1 MQRMTIGGAFSAMF
15 DFIRGSWHVVLGSLV
30 AVVVLS
36 GGVGFAMIGTGSGE
50 PSGGQVAAIVIVAL
64 VFYVALFAC
73 FFLGWRHGLANGQES
88 VISNIGWAMGA
99 GAASILSMFLVGII
113 VGIAFY
119 AVLLIVALI
128 MFAILGLGGMAAG
141 DMFSP
146 AAAAGMGIGAIALFA
161 LIYIATLVGYLWIYG
176 RLSIAGPAMAV
187 LRTRNPITGLG
198 ESWRLTRDSQW
209 TIVGFYFL
217 LAIIGV
223 VLFMGMFIAIGGSAA
238 ALGAA
243 ETSVDP
249 SGSIIATALVP
260 LLLYIPALLV
270 SVAAPA
276 AVYRQVSGGE
286 RTSAEIFT

>member
-1 MQRMTIGGAFSAMF
+1 MEM
-15 DFIRGSWHVVLGSLV
+15 
-30 AVVVLS
+30 
-36 GGVGFAMIGTGSGE
+36 
-50 PSGGQVAAIVIVAL
+50 GGQVAAIVIVAL

-141 DMFSP
+141 DMMSP
-146 AAAAGMGIGAIALFA
+146 NAMAGMGIGAIGLFA

-217 LAIIGV
+217 LAIIGI
-223 VLFMGMFIAIGGSAA
+223 VLFMGVFIAIGGSAA

-260 LLLYIPALLV
+260 LLLYIPTLLV

>member
-1 MQRMTIGGAFSAMF
+1 MQRMTISGAFGAMF

-36 GGVGFAMIGTGSGE
+36 GIVGFAMVGTGSGE
-50 PSGGQVAAIVIVAL
+50 PSGGQVAGLIIVAL

-73 FFLGWRHGLANGQES
+73 FFLGWRHGLASGQES
-88 VISNIGWAMGA
+88 VVSNIGWAMGA
-99 GAASILSMFLVGII
+99 GAASILSMFIVGII

-119 AVLLIVALI
+119 AVILVIALVMVAI
-128 MFAILGLGGMAAG
+128 FGLGGMAAG
-141 DMFSP
+141 DMMSP
-146 AAAAGMGIGAIALFA
+146 NAMAGMGIGAIGLFV
-161 LIYIATLVGYLWIYG
+161 LIYIAALVGYLWIYG

-217 LAIIGV
+217 LAIIGF
-223 VLFMGMFIAIGGSAA
+223 VLFMGVFIAIGGSAA

-243 ETSVDP
+243 QAGAEP
-249 SGSIIATALVP
+249 SGSIVAMSLLP
-260 LLLYIPALLV
+260 LLLYIPTLLV

-276 AVYRQVSGGE
+276 AVYRQVSGGD
-286 RTSAEIFT
+286 RHSADIFA

>member
-1 MQRMTIGGAFSAMF
+1 MQRMTIGGAFGAMF

-36 GGVGFAMIGTGSGE
+36 GVVGFAMIGSGSGE
-50 PSGGQVAAIVIVAL
+50 PSGGQVAGIVIVAL
-64 VFYVALFAC
+64 LFYVALFAC

-88 VISNIGWAMGA
+88 VVRNIGWAMGA
-99 GAASILSMFLVGII
+99 GAASILSMIVVGII

-128 MFAILGLGGMAAG
+128 LFAIFGLGGMAAG

-146 AAAAGMGIGAIALFA
+146 AAAAGMGIGAIGLFA
-161 LIYIATLVGYLWIYG
+161 LIYIAALVGYLWIYG
-176 RLSIAGPAMAV
+176 RLSVAGPAMAV

-198 ESWRLTRDSQW
+198 ESWRLTRESQW

-217 LAIIGV
+217 LAIIGF
-223 VLFMGMFIAIGGSAA
+223 VLLMGVFIAIGGSAA

-243 ETSVDP
+243 QTGAEP
-249 SGSIIATALVP
+249 SGSIVAMSLLP
-260 LLLYIPALLV
+260 LLLYIPSLLV

-286 RTSAEIFT
+286 RYSAEIFT